1 MRSPVSEPLIPL
13 NAANL
18 RIIPHAHKYF
28 ASFLQ
33 MHCKLIPY
41 TSFLRSLKVTS
52 RLPAHHSLTTYTSS
66 LISVYT
72 TPHFLTCRSLNSYTQ
87 AHYSLHTSSLF
98 IAQQFIIPHTSTF
111 YSPHT
116 NLLFLTHHS
125 ATTPKQEHVSVWD
138 RKRNHYMKIRKIIQR
153 QLHENA
159 LKPKHS
165 NFFHKYVIFPHLK

>member
-52 RLPAHHSLTTYTSS
+52 RLPAHHYLTTYTPS
-66 LISVYT
+66 LISIYT
-72 TPHFLTCRSLNSYTQ
+72 TPYFLAHIPLIPYTPLFN
-87 AHYSLHTSSLF
+87 SLH
-98 IAQQFIIPHTSTF
+98 
-111 YSPHT
+111 
-116 NLLFLTHHS
+116 S
-125 ATTPKQEHVSVWD
+125 A
-138 RKRNHYMKIRKIIQR
+138 Y
-153 QLHENA
+153 
-159 LKPKHS
+159 
-165 NFFHKYVIFPHLK
+165 

>member
-41 TSFLRSLKVTS
+41 MPFHRSLQATS
-52 RLPAHHSLTTYTSS
+52 QLPAHHFPTAYTPS

-72 TPHFLTCRSLNSYTQ
+72 TPYLLTCRFSVPYTLLLK
-87 AHYSLHTSSLF
+87 SIHT
-98 IAQQFIIPHTSTF
+98 T
-111 YSPHT
+111 Y
-116 NLLFLTHHS
+116 
-125 ATTPKQEHVSVWD
+125 
-138 RKRNHYMKIRKIIQR
+138 
-153 QLHENA
+153 
-159 LKPKHS
+159 
-165 NFFHKYVIFPHLK
+165 